1 MPLRRLLINHITFV
15 IREKYTKKVTLQSQS
30 FVGENM
36 NQEDVWWIITPEMRQ
51 SEINESRAN

>member
-1 MPLRRLLINHITFV
+1 MALRRQFINHITFV
-15 IREKYTKKVTLQSQS
+15 IREKYTKKVTLQNLS

-36 NQEDVWWIITPEMRQ
+36 NQEDVWWIITPEIRQ